1 MEHVHPEIRFRAV
14 GVVRSPHRAP
24 SGTPIQPAYAAD
36 IEGEVIVDPTYAK
49 ALQDIEGFER
59 IWLIYLLD
67 RAHGFEARVIPYR
80 DTQQRGLFATRSPSR
95 PNPIGMSA
103 VRLLGRRENV
113 LRISGVD
120 ILDNTPLLDI
130 KPYVPSFDAFP
141 NAAAG
146 WFDTCGTDRKT
157 ADDRFHKREES

>member
-1 MEHVHPEIRFRAV
+1 MEDAHSEIRFRAV
-14 GVVRSPHRAP
+14 GVVRSPHREP
-24 SGTPIQPAYAAD
+24 RGTPIQPAYASD
-36 IEGEVIVDPTYAK
+36 VEGEVIVDPAYAE

-59 IWLIYLLD
+59 IWLFYLLD
-67 RAHGFEARVIPYR
+67 RARRFEARVIPYR
-80 DTQQRGLFATRSPSR
+80 DTQRRGLFATRSPAR

-103 VRLLGRRENV
+103 VRLLGRCENV

-130 KPYVPSFDAFP
+130 KPYVPVFDAFP

-157 ADDRFHKREES
+157 ADDRFHSKAES